1 MSDNLTALAALLR
14 RLRSAGRTIPLG
26 AAEALLL
33 IGAGVDS
40 VPELA
45 AAMGDGHTPL
55 PPASVSRLVSLLRGR
70 ARYHRGKWIESP
82 LGALI
87 CVRPHPHRRG
97 LQLRL
102 SDTGAQLL
110 NTHQNNQ
117 YKGTRVLAPSRCA
130 PREID
135 Q

>member
-1 MSDNLTALAALLR
+1 MSDNLRALAALLR
-14 RLRSAGRTIPLG
+14 RLRRTGRMIPLG

-45 AAMGDGHTPL
+45 AAMGDGETPL

-70 ARYHRGKWIESP
+70 ARYERGRWIESP

-87 CVRPHPHRRG
+87 CVRPHPHRQG
-97 LQLRL
+97 LQLL
-102 SDTGAQLL
+102 LTDTGAQLL
-110 NTHQNNQ
+110 DSCRQNQ
-117 YKGTRVLAPSRCA
+117 YKATNLLASLHCA
-130 PREID
+130 PRE
-135 Q
+135 QNR